1 MIPSPIA
8 DSLAAYRITRLI
20 TEDAIFGRP
29 RDAVADLPFL
39 GSVTS
44 CRWCASVYVGFGV
57 VAARRYLPRAWAPVA
72 EALALSAGA
81 ALLARL
87 ED

>member
-1 MIPSPIA
+1 MIPSPLA
-8 DSLAAYRITRLI
+8 DVFAAYRITRLI
-20 TEDAIFGRP
+20 TEDAIFDRP
-29 RDAVADLPFL
+29 RNAVADLPFL

-44 CRWCASVYVGFGV
+44 CRWCAGVWVGFGV
-57 VAARRYLPRAWAPVA
+57 MLARRRFPRAWAPVA

>member
-1 MIPSPIA
+1 MIPAAIA
-8 DSLAAYRITRLI
+8 DALSAYRLTRLI
-20 TEDAIFGRP
+20 TEDAILDRP
-29 RDAVADLPFL
+29 RDAVADVPFL

-44 CRWCASVYVGFGV
+44 CRFCCGVWVGFGV
-57 VAARRYLPRAWAPVA
+57 MLARRHLPRAWAPVA